1 MSPEFSKPKEEEKNI
16 INIYTTNKAVIENLY
31 NGGGKDLSQ
40 ITLISGIG
48 AHIKLEESLSKGI
61 EPQRLIQ
68 VTLKKA
74 KDQTLRELGP
84 KEFYTCKSVFKY
96 HRGEI
101 GGKIEKPN
109 LFDHLF
115 PVVKNLQE
123 IIEKD
128 QQGLNEYYTLNN
140 KLKEKIDKIK
150 DIHRKITIK
159 GFIKVEILRYAEVS
173 Y

>member
-1 MSPEFSKPKEEEKNI
+1 MSSEFSKPKEEEKNI
-16 INIYTTNKAVIENLY
+16 INIYTTNKAVVEDLY
-31 NGGGKDLSQ
+31 NGGGKNLSQ

-48 AHIKLEESLSKGI
+48 AHIKLEESLSKEI

-74 KDQTLRELGP
+74 KDQTLKEFGP

-101 GGKIEKPN
+101 EKPSLLDY
-109 LFDHLF
+109 LFLI
-115 PVVKNLQE
+115 VKNLQE

-128 QQGLNEYYTLNN
+128 QQRI
-140 KLKEKIDKIK
+140 KEQ
-150 DIHRKITIK
+150 
-159 GFIKVEILRYAEVS
+159 
-173 Y
+173 